1 MNLNNQSELESYFAD
16 NFDTVLFPILADMY
30 LQDRDLD
37 RARKVCDIGLGYHP
51 DHVDGKFILAMVEL
65 EIGNEREAEKLL
77 KDVVLS
83 GTDHLQAAFQLAVV
97 QQSLGRAESTLQKSW
112 NKVIDLDPEN
122 REAKSILSIIEK
134 GEKPSKTIKRSK
146 PNKGKKSTKRRKS
159 SSKNEDGPQLSIS
172 PRIATFTM
180 VNVLKNQKL
189 FYQALDVLDILVT
202 KGADSIKIEQE
213 RDVIKDLIKEESN

>member
-30 LQDRDLD
+30 LQNRDLV

-146 PNKGKKSTKRRKS
+146 PKKGRKPTKRRKS
-159 SSKNEDGPQLSIS
+159 SSKNEDEPQLAIS

-202 KGADSIKIEQE
+202 KGADSVKIEQE
-213 RDVIKDLIKEESN
+213 RDVIKDLIIEESN

>member
-77 KDVVLS
+77 KDVVSS

-134 GEKPSKTIKRSK
+134 GEKPSKIIKRSK

-213 RDVIKDLIKEESN
+213 RDAIKDLIKEESN